1 MFIFMQKTI
10 FTPHLFLEI
19 LRKYCK
25 LVILGILNELV
36 ENSDVYLQTKAQ
48 LDLSFFLQILLHLL
62 QILQSDWSRTFW
74 AETPEQEF
82 CQTWV

>member
-1 MFIFMQKTI
+1 MLMFIFMQKTI

-19 LRKYCK
+19 LQKYCK
-25 LVILGILNELV
+25 LVILGTLNQPV
-36 ENSDVYLQTKAQ
+36 ENSDVYLETKAQ
-48 LDLSFFLQILLHLL
+48 LEPSFFLQILLHLL
-62 QILQSDWSRTFW
+62 QILQSRTFW